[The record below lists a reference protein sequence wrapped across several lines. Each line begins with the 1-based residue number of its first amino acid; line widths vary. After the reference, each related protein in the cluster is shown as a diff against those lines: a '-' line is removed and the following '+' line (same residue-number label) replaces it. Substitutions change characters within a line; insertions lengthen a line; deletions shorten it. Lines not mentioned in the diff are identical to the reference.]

1 MPRRVLC
8 KYFAHG
14 TCLKAEYCEFS
25 HDWRDRSNK
34 ACTFYQ
40 KGLCIYGSR
49 CRYSHVGD
57 SCHETSDPASSISHH
72 ASSSS
77 QVACP
82 FRASLSRE
90 TTQAFRIPLNLPAS
104 SQSHIRP
111 CEHAQTQKVGADT
124 FLSDESS
131 HVHACIGPGKREEH
145 SMTGQKKN
153 KLLETLK
160 YSQEIECSIC
170 LEIVLFKP
178 TDAERKFGMLSECD
192 HPFCISCIR
201 NWRRNSPA
209 SGIDLNTA
217 LRACPVCRKHS
228 YFVVPS
234 VTWFSTKEEKQEI
247 IDTYKNKLKSIDCK
261 YYDFGNGT
269 CPFGTSCFYKHIYK
283 PSTNRRN
290 TCRPHRYRPH
300 PHRHGQ
306 VMEGEELEDV
316 VNQLVMGNEL
326 ANLAALLD
334 INEGESEDLDDADLG
349 SLLASF
355 LLMQMDDE
363 DSQSDDDNYP

>member
-1 MPRRVLC
+1 MTFSDILLSQPRVLC

-49 CRYSHVGD
+49 CRYSHVGV
-57 SCHETSDPASSISHH
+57 SCHETSDPASSISHQ

-82 FRASLSRE
+82 SRASLSRE

-111 CEHAQTQKVGADT
+111 CEHAQTQKT
-124 FLSDESS
+124 CCICEPLSS
-131 HVHACIGPGKREEH
+131 GKREEH
-145 SMTGQKKN
+145 STIGQKQN

-178 TDAERKFGMLSECD
+178 TDAERKFGILSECD

-209 SGIDLNTA
+209 CGIDLNTA

-234 VTWFSTKEEKQEI
+234 VTWFSTKEEKQAI
-247 IDTYKNKLKSIDCK
+247 IDTYKDKLKSIDCK

-269 CPFGTSCFYKHIYK
+269 CPFGTSCFYKVHMVYTLTFMTWVLHAYA
-283 PSTNRRN
+283 SVS
-290 TCRPHRYRPH
+290 
-300 PHRHGQ
+300 HGYH
-306 VMEGEELEDV
+306 MSLS
-316 VNQLVMGNEL
+316 LIMGNL
-326 ANLAALLD
+326 F
-334 INEGESEDLDDADLG
+334 I
-349 SLLASF
+349 
-355 LLMQMDDE
+355 
-363 DSQSDDDNYP
+363 